1 MRSRLCAKR
10 AAGVAGLLC
19 LLVASAAN
27 ACFYSKYALLEDKQ
41 RQTTVD
47 DLVYDRIADAEKARG
62 KTFYVEESERLK
74 SRLQEGR
81 SDPVFLNDYAYLLY
95 MSGNLHGSIQ
105 AWEGARKLDPR
116 NYSILCNLATAF
128 HLQGRFDQAEGLL
141 REAVALKPGFRNG
154 AEELHLKLL
163 EFQKKQRAD
172 SSYIRRNLLLPELT
186 EAWNNRKDPPND
198 YDTGGLSPDYVK
210 GLPELL
216 RQFPKSGDTWLVLAM
231 LLEKDGDYHRARLAY
246 QRAVRFGAGQSEP
259 LKSYLRT
266 FIEFEDARNPVYFVG
281 KQMLLVM
288 LLIVAILVVP
298 RSVRFV
304 RAFFEDIADAR
315 RESDREARKK
325 ADSGKK
331 Q

>member
-1 MRSRLCAKR
+1 
-10 AAGVAGLLC
+10 
-19 LLVASAAN
+19 
-27 ACFYSKYALLEDKQ
+27 
-41 RQTTVD
+41 
-47 DLVYDRIADAEKARG
+47 
-62 KTFYVEESERLK
+62 
-74 SRLQEGR
+74 
-81 SDPVFLNDYAYLLY
+81 
-95 MSGNLHGSIQ
+95 
-105 AWEGARKLDPR
+105 
-116 NYSILCNLATAF
+116 
-128 HLQGRFDQAEGLL
+128 
-141 REAVALKPGFRNG
+141 
-154 AEELHLKLL
+154 
-163 EFQKKQRAD
+163 
-172 SSYIRRNLLLPELT
+172 
-186 EAWNNRKDPPND
+186 
-198 YDTGGLSPDYVK
+198 
-210 GLPELL
+210 
-216 RQFPKSGDTWLVLAM
+216 M